1 MGHPAQVANASSS
14 CMWVTESA
22 VCGGAVGSASA
33 LGGEPHA
40 RRRWAYAVSSPVV
53 AGGVKPTAVGV
64 ARAADPPLVG
74 AAGRGDGPGFSATS
88 GGPQLDATRPRGY
101 STAGGHKHLQ
111 TPRRLSAPKP
121 PLLAKW
127 RGVSATSPTAT
138 PRHTHLQP
146 QPRPTQPAARRTP
159 SKSL

>member
-1 MGHPAQVANASSS
+1 MDHPAQAANASSS

-22 VCGGAVGSASA
+22 VCGGAVSSASA
-33 LGGEPHA
+33 LGGDRRGRAGPMPYLA
-40 RRRWAYAVSSPVV
+40 RLLLGASNPPLWE
-53 AGGVKPTAVGV
+53 V

-74 AAGRGDGPGFSATS
+74 AAGRGDGPGFSTTS

-101 STAGGHKHLQ
+101 STAGGHKHLR
-111 TPRRLSAPKP
+111 TPRRLSTPKP
-121 PLLAKW
+121 PLLAKR